1 MQAAVAVAAVAA
13 GNGSQP
19 AALPAGL
26 AAWAA
31 GGAAPGLLVPLGA
44 LGAAGAAGN
53 AALAAAV
60 LGAGPGGAGRPLL
73 LGLCAAE
80 LLLLLGCLPARL
92 AAAAAARGPGAF
104 LCRTGDW
111 ALHACLLAK
120 SWALAALGQ
129 AGSRRLP
136 AARPAALAAVAAL
149 LWAPALLLPL
159 PLLLFTRLRP
169 GAARPRCLF
178 QPPPA
183 AAAFVEVFGK
193 AFPALAFLLPACLAW
208 AAYGRA
214 LRRGGGGGGG
224 GRRRRAGGAGPSGR
238 RLRWALLALSLLFQA
253 LCLPLWGLWLWER
266 RPGAPAPPAA
276 LAVLAQA
283 LLFAHS
289 SLSPGV
295 LLAASAESR
304 RGLRRAW
311 LALRRGRAA
320 GGPAGPVEGAQAL
333 RDVGAAGGE
342 QAPPDVELFWQERRK
357 AADGEE
363 SDPVPWEHQGGP

>member
-1 MQAAVAVAAVAA
+1 MQAAA
-13 GNGSQP
+13 GNGSEP
-19 AALPAGL
+19 AALAAGL

-31 GGAAPGLLVPLGA
+31 VGAAPGLLVGLGA
-44 LGAAGAAGN
+44 LGAAGAAGY

-60 LGAGPGGAGRPLL
+60 LGTGPGGAGRPLL
-73 LGLCAAE
+73 LALCAAE

-92 AAAAAARGPGAF
+92 AAAARPPGAF

-111 ALHACLLAK
+111 GLHACLLAK
-120 SWALAALGQ
+120 SWALAGLGRP
-129 AGSRRLP
+129 GCRRLP
-136 AARPAALAAVAAL
+136 AALSAL

-159 PLLLFTRLRP
+159 PLLLFSRLRP

-178 QPPPA
+178 QPPA
-183 AAAFVEVFGK
+183 GFAEVFGR
-193 AFPALAFLLPACLAW
+193 AYPALAFLLPACFSW
-208 AAYGRA
+208 GAYGRA
-214 LRRGGGGGGG
+214 LRGRAE
-224 GRRRRAGGAGPSGR
+224 RRRRAAPSGR
-238 RLRWALLALSLLFQA
+238 RLLWALLGLSLLFQA
-253 LCLPLWGLWLWER
+253 LCLPLWALWLWER
-266 RPGAPAPPAA
+266 RGGAPTAPGG

-295 LLAASAESR
+295 LLAACEER
-304 RGLRRAW
+304 RGGLRRAW

-320 GGPAGPVEGAQAL
+320 GGPAGPAEGAQAP
-333 RDVGAAGGE
+333 REAAAAGDKVL
-342 QAPPDVELFWQERRK
+342 PDVQHFWQDRRK